1 MKFFKAFFRSP
12 REVGWFVP
20 TSPYTCKKLA
30 SVVMPDTRLIIELGT
45 GVGNVTKHILHR
57 MGQRGRLL
65 SIEKDADLA
74 AEASRR
80 FRDPRLQVVCG
91 DVADLVDIAN
101 SRGFGQAECIIS
113 TVTLALMPRDLKIR
127 VLESCH
133 RLLIP
138 NGTFVQIQYS
148 THLKKLIRSY
158 FPHSQLKLSP
168 FNLPPTFYMVGKKA
182 APKAVAA
189 MR

>member
-30 SVVMPDTRLIIELGT
+30 SVVMPETRRIIELGT
-45 GVGNVTKHILHR
+45 GVGNVTKHIIRR
-57 MGQRGRLL
+57 MGQKGQLL
-65 SIEKDADLA
+65 TIEKDADLA
-74 AEASRR
+74 AEAGRK
-80 FRDPRLQVVCG
+80 FPDPRIHVICG
-91 DVADLVDIAN
+91 DVADLVDIAS
-101 SRGFGQAECIIS
+101 SRGFGQTDCIIS

-133 RLLIP
+133 QLLVP

-158 FPHSQLKLSP
+158 FPQSQLKLSP
-168 FNLPPTFYMVGKKA
+168 FNLPPTFYMVGRKT

-189 MR
+189 AR

>member
-30 SVVMPDTRLIIELGT
+30 SVVMPETRRIIELGT
-45 GVGNVTKHILHR
+45 GVGNVTKHILRR
-57 MGQRGRLL
+57 MGQKGRLL

-74 AEASRR
+74 AEASRK
-80 FRDPRLQVVCG
+80 FPDPRIRVVCG
-91 DVADLVDIAN
+91 DVADLMDIAN
-101 SRGFGQAECIIS
+101 TRGFGQTECIIS

-127 VLESCH
+127 VLESCLQ
-133 RLLIP
+133 LLVP

-158 FPHSQLKLSP
+158 FPQSQMKLSA
-168 FNLPPTFYMVGKKA
+168 FNLPPTFYMVGRKT

-189 MR
+189 VR